1 MIKELPAQLVN
12 QIAAGEV
19 VERPASVVKELVEN
33 SLDAGA
39 KQIEIE
45 LEAGGLRLIRIR
57 DNGSGIPPEQ
67 LALAVSRHATS
78 KISTLDDLEAVS
90 SLGFRGEALP
100 SIGSVARLRLTSRCG
115 EQPAAMLDGD
125 GSGQWPETAP
135 AAHPQ
140 GTCIDVRDLFFN
152 TPARRKFMRNERT
165 EFDHVEKLVRRI
177 ALSRFDVGFKLRHNQ
192 RYRYQLPVADDR
204 MAQEKRIADLCG
216 GQFVEESIHID
227 LTRGGMRLHGWIG
240 RPTYSRSQ
248 SDLQFFFVNGRVVRD
263 KLIMHA
269 LRSGYRDV
277 LYHGRQP
284 AYVLYLEC
292 DTKAVDVNVHPAKHE
307 VRFRESRQIYDFL
320 MRSVHGILA
329 DLRPGEDGQQPRV
342 NVSGEEQGMRLSPAG
357 YGGEPPAGSAPSPQ
371 WMPRQQTHMPLG
383 SGAADMAALYGAAA
397 AGSAAEPNKPWNAS
411 AQQNADER
419 ADVPPMGFALGQL
432 HGIYILAQNDKGLV
446 LVDQHAAHERIVYER
461 LKAQYETGAIQSQP
475 LLVPH
480 RLSVSQRE
488 ADIAEQRTDLF
499 AQLGFQVERGGP
511 ESLSIRETPALL
523 RHADVDSLVRDV
535 LSDLLETQ
543 NSDRLREHLDEKLS
557 SMACHGSVRANRQLT
572 NAEMNALLRDM
583 EQTPRSG
590 QCNHGRPTWV
600 QLELKELDRFFMR
613 GQ

>member
-1 MIKELPAQLVN
+1 MIKKLPAQLVN

-39 KQIEIE
+39 KQIDIE
-45 LEAGGLRLIRIR
+45 LESGGLRLIRIR
-57 DNGSGIPPEQ
+57 DNGSGIPAEQ
-67 LALAVSRHATS
+67 LSVAVARHATS
-78 KISTLDDLEAVS
+78 KISTLDDLESVS

-115 EQPAAMLDGD
+115 DHPAAMLDGD
-125 GSGQWPETAP
+125 GSGHWPATAP
-135 AAHPQ
+135 ASHPQ

-152 TPARRKFMRNERT
+152 TPARRKFMRTERT

-192 RYRYQLPVADDR
+192 RYRYQLPVATDR

-216 GQFVEESIHID
+216 GQFVEESIHLD
-227 LTRGGMRLHGWIG
+227 MSRGGMRLHGWIS

-248 SDLQFFFVNGRVVRD
+248 TDLQFFFVNGRVVRD

-292 DTKAVDVNVHPAKHE
+292 DATAVDVNVHPAKHE
-307 VRFRESRQIYDFL
+307 VRFRQSRQIYDFL
-320 MRSVHGILA
+320 MRSVHAILA
-329 DLRPGEDGQQPRV
+329 ELRPGEDGQQPCV
-342 NVSGEEQGMRLSPAG
+342 NVSNEEQGMRLAPASFQN
-357 YGGEPPAGSAPSPQ
+357 EDSAPSPQ
-371 WMPRQQTHMPLG
+371 WMPREQSSMPLA
-383 SGAADMAALYGAAA
+383 SGATDLAALYGAAA
-397 AGSAAEPNKPWNAS
+397 AEVAEPRPAWNRSSTGAS
-411 AQQNADER
+411 SER
-419 ADVPPMGFALGQL
+419 GESSDDAPLGYALGQL
-432 HGIYILAQNDKGLV
+432 HGIYILAQNQKGLV

-461 LKAQYETGAIQSQP
+461 LKSQYDTGAIQSQP

-488 ADIAEQRTDLF
+488 ADVAEQRTELF
-499 AQLGFQVERGGP
+499 AQLGFQVERSGP
-511 ESLSIRETPALL
+511 ESLFIRDTPALL
-523 RHADVDSLVRDV
+523 RHADVDALVRDV
-535 LSDLLETQ
+535 LSDLIETQ

-557 SMACHGSVRANRQLT
+557 SMACHGSVRAHRQLSH
-572 NAEMNALLRDM
+572 AEMNALLRDM

>member
-1 MIKELPAQLVN
+1 
-12 QIAAGEV
+12 
-19 VERPASVVKELVEN
+19 
-33 SLDAGA
+33 
-39 KQIEIE
+39 
-45 LEAGGLRLIRIR
+45 
-57 DNGSGIPPEQ
+57 
-67 LALAVSRHATS
+67 
-78 KISTLDDLEAVS
+78 
-90 SLGFRGEALP
+90 
-100 SIGSVARLRLTSRCG
+100 
-115 EQPAAMLDGD
+115 
-125 GSGQWPETAP
+125 
-135 AAHPQ
+135 
-140 GTCIDVRDLFFN
+140 
-152 TPARRKFMRNERT
+152 
-165 EFDHVEKLVRRI
+165 
-177 ALSRFDVGFKLRHNQ
+177 
-192 RYRYQLPVADDR
+192 
-204 MAQEKRIADLCG
+204 
-216 GQFVEESIHID
+216 
-227 LTRGGMRLHGWIG
+227 
-240 RPTYSRSQ
+240 
-248 SDLQFFFVNGRVVRD
+248 
-263 KLIMHA
+263 
-269 LRSGYRDV
+269 
-277 LYHGRQP
+277 
-284 AYVLYLEC
+284 
-292 DTKAVDVNVHPAKHE
+292 
-307 VRFRESRQIYDFL
+307 
-320 MRSVHGILA
+320 
-329 DLRPGEDGQQPRV
+329 
-342 NVSGEEQGMRLSPAG
+342 
-357 YGGEPPAGSAPSPQ
+357 APSPQ